1 MISVRNLT
9 KRYGSTTA
17 LGDVSCDVQA
27 GCVTGL
33 LGPNGAGKS
42 TLMRVVVGLDH
53 PCEGEARVSGV
64 RYGELSRPLS
74 VVGAHLGGSPWHPRR
89 SGRAHLVA
97 VARANRISVRRVDEV
112 LEMAGLRSVARR
124 RTGGYS
130 LGMGQRLGLASAL
143 LGDPRIIMLDEPV
156 NGLDTD
162 GVRWI
167 RGLLRA
173 MADQGKAVL
182 VSSHLMTEMQLVAD
196 QVIVLG
202 RGRVLADVPMAD
214 LARRGG
220 AEVVLLTERGTG
232 VRRLVAALPDSSSV
246 VEVQDELARVRV
258 SGLDEAVVGRAAHQA
273 GVPVLHLSARAADL
287 ESGYLDLVAGEGDF
301 VAEGEVEHVG

>member
-1 MISVRNLT
+1 MIRIQELT
-9 KRYGSTTA
+9 KRYGDMTA
-17 LGDVSCDVQA
+17 LQDVSCDVRR

-53 PCEGEARVSGV
+53 PSKGEALVEGA
-64 RYGELSRPLS
+64 RYAALPRPLT

-89 SGRAHLVA
+89 SARSHLLA
-97 VARANRISVRRVDEV
+97 LARTNRIPARRVGEV
-112 LEMAGLRSVARR
+112 LDMAGLTSVGRR
-124 RTGGYS
+124 PTGGYS

-143 LGDPRIIMLDEPV
+143 LGDPRIVLLDEPV

-173 MADQGKAVL
+173 LADQGKAVL

-196 QVIVLG
+196 HVIVLG
-202 RGRVLADVPMAD
+202 RGRVLADAPMAE
-214 LARRGG
+214 LARRGRG
-220 AEVVLLTERGTG
+220 EVVLVTAAGEG
-232 VRRLVAALPDSSSV
+232 VRRLVKGLSAATTI
-246 VEVQDELARVRV
+246 EVQDALATVRV
-258 SGLDEAVVGRAAHQA
+258 TGVDEAAVGQAAHEA
-273 GVPVLHLSARAADL
+273 EVPVFHLSARRPDL
-287 ESGYLDLVAGEGDF
+287 ESGYLDLVAGEGDY
-301 VAEGEVEHVG
+301 VANAVVEHVD